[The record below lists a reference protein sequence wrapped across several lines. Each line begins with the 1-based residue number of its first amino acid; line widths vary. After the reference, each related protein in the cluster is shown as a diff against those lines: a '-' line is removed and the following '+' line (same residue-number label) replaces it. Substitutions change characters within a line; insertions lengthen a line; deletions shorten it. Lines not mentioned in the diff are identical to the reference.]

1 MLTAD
6 GGAARPAS
14 PPAPWPRR
22 VTIDALAPGGR
33 EGPGS
38 TDGWF
43 RTRPRDP
50 MVSLPTLQREA
61 ADRMDALFRT
71 R

>member
-1 MLTAD
+1 M
-6 GGAARPAS
+6 
-14 PPAPWPRR
+14 
-22 VTIDALAPGGR
+22 TIDALAPGGR

-61 ADRMDALFRT
+61 ADRMDALPSSLWVPCGFNVRSPSRPPT
-71 R
+71 FGG